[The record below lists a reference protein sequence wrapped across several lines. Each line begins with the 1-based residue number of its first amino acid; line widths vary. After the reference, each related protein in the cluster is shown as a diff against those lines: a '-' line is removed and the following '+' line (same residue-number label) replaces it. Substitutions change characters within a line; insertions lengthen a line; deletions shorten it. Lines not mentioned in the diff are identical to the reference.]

1 LIFARF
7 RDCRESV
14 HDFKGIV
21 GACLMISYEEVLLA
35 TGASGGSVVTASYT
49 GGSGLLDSLGDFSET
64 SEAAKEKARVQR
76 AGTDVAVGT
85 LQHVR
90 TKDWTVEDV
99 CAWIRDVSKGPEASA
114 VDRAAVDALV
124 TEARAGAERWRH
136 EAGASAPPVQQA
148 KKAFGFGMATGK
160 DRKRKMA
167 IASASAS
174 ANAST
179 GAVGGIRGG
188 KGGVASQSALDVPGL
203 MDIFRDHPYFIA
215 ALKRRYWS
223 HIRPLILI
231 YNPSSLTQSFHFSLF
246 FRVKY
251 EEQRATFAHEVTSRA
266 IPPIAQYLPLQ
277 CQLCLH

>member
-35 TGASGGSVVTASYT
+35 TGASGGSVVAASYIS
-49 GGSGLLDSLGDFSET
+49 GSGLLDSLGDYCET
-64 SEAAKEKARVQR
+64 SEAAKERARVQR

-85 LQHVR
+85 LQQVR

-99 CAWIRDVSKGPEASA
+99 CAWIRGVANGPEASA

-124 TEARAGAERWRH
+124 TKTRAGAERRRH
-136 EAGASAPPVQQA
+136 EAGVSAPPAQQA

-174 ANAST
+174 ASAST
-179 GAVGGIRGG
+179 GTAGSVPGG
-188 KGGVASQSALDVPGL
+188 KRGAASQPALDVPGL
-203 MDIFRDHPYFIA
+203 MDIFRDHPYFVA
-215 ALKRRYWS
+215 ALKRRYRS
-223 HIRPLILI
+223 HIRPLTLI
-231 YNPSSLTQSFHFSLF
+231 YNHSSLTQSSSLF
-246 FRVKY
+246 V
-251 EEQRATFAHEVTSRA
+251 
-266 IPPIAQYLPLQ
+266 LQ
-277 CQLCLH
+277 SQV